1 MDKHTIEN
9 RDSYTAVV
17 TVLGQDKPGIIAA
30 VTNILAKH
38 NVNIRDI
45 SQTIVQDVF
54 NMIMLVDTTQADIA
68 FDALASELEHEGLQI
83 ACKIFLQHKDVFASM
98 HRI

>member
-17 TVLGQDKPGIIAA
+17 TVLG
-30 VTNILAKH
+30 
-38 NVNIRDI
+38 
-45 SQTIVQDVF
+45 QTIVQDVF